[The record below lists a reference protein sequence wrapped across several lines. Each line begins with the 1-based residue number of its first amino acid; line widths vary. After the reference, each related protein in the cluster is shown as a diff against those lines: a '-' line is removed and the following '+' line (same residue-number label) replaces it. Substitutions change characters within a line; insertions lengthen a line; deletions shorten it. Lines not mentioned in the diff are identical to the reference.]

1 MPTMLDGQAALK
13 KRANHQLEITLDRPE
28 VPSPLIDAMRYGVF
42 NGGKRI
48 RPTLVYLACEAL
60 DTDLSLAD
68 KAACAIELI
77 HAYSLIHDDLPAMD
91 DDDFRR
97 GKPSCHVEFDEA
109 TAILAGDALQTLA
122 FETLACDTQLTL
134 QTRLDLI
141 RELAAAAGASGMV
154 AGQAIDISF
163 ENKQVDP
170 VSLENMHRRKTGCLI
185 SACLKFGAI
194 ISDASPAKA
203 AAIEQF
209 SQALGLAFQIR
220 DDILDVIGDEQTIG
234 KPVGSDMSNEKSTF
248 VSVYGLDEASRRLD
262 LLLVDALAALTP
274 LGPSARP
281 LGDIARFIVIR
292 SH

>member
-1 MPTMLDGQAALK
+1 MLDGQATLR
-13 KRANHQLEITLDRPE
+13 KRANDQLEKTLDRPE

-68 KAACAIELI
+68 KPACAIELI

-109 TAILAGDALQTLA
+109 TAILAGDALQAMA
-122 FETLACDTQLTL
+122 FETLACDTLLTL

-141 RELAAAAGASGMV
+141 RELSSAAGASGMV

-170 VSLENMHRRKTGCLI
+170 LSLENMHRRKTGCLI
-185 SACLKFGAI
+185 SACLKFAAT
-194 ISDASPAKA
+194 ISDASPAKTA
-203 AAIEQF
+203 AMEQF
-209 SQALGLAFQIR
+209 GQALGLAFQIR

-234 KPVGSDMSNEKSTF
+234 KPVGSDRSNEKSTF

-262 LLLVDALAALTP
+262 QLLADALAALTP
-274 LGPSARP
+274 LGSSATP
-281 LGDIARFIVIR
+281 LGDMARFIVIR

>member
-1 MPTMLDGQAALK
+1 MLDSQDTLK
-13 KRANHQLEITLDRPE
+13 KRANDQLEIILDRPE

-48 RPTLVYLACEAL
+48 RPTLVYLACEAF

-68 KAACAIELI
+68 KPACAIELI

-109 TAILAGDALQTLA
+109 TAILAGDALQAMA
-122 FETLACDTQLTL
+122 FETLVCDTQLTL
-134 QTRLDLI
+134 QARLDLI
-141 RELAAAAGASGMV
+141 HELSSAAGASGMV

-185 SACLKFGAI
+185 SACLKFAAI
-194 ISDASPAKA
+194 ISDASPANTA
-203 AAIEQF
+203 ALEQF
-209 SQALGLAFQIR
+209 GQTLGLAFQIR
-220 DDILDVIGDEQTIG
+220 DDILDVIGDEQIIG
-234 KPVGSDMSNEKSTF
+234 KPVGSDISNEKSTF

-262 LLLVDALAALTP
+262 QLLADALIALTP
-274 LGPSARP
+274 LGPSAMP
-281 LGDIARFIVIR
+281 LRDMAQFIVIR